1 MSKYYIIPRIF
12 FALFLFSIAFSLQ
25 AQTVNLKLIETSD
38 IHGAIYPWDFKN
50 DKAAATS
57 LAQIYTYIEEQRLD
71 KKQELILLDN
81 GDILQGQPVVYYSN
95 FEKTDTEHICASV
108 MNYMKYD
115 AATVGNHDIEAGHN
129 VYDKLEK
136 EFDFPWMA
144 ANAVNTKTGKPYFK
158 PYTILNRKGV
168 KIAILGLI
176 TPGIPMWLPEKIW
189 SGIDFQDMILTAK
202 KWVKIIEEKE
212 HPDILIGL
220 FHSGVEWN
228 YNGQTADMLRNEN
241 ASQLVAEQVP
251 GFDVVFV
258 GHDHKSW
265 NYWVNDAEGNK
276 VLILGTKGSAG
287 TATEATIILNKN
299 KETNV
304 WEKEITGNVITVENY
319 KPHQAFINEFSSQIK
334 EVKDYVSKPIGQFT
348 EAISTK
354 ESFFGNSAFIDL
366 IQQIQLDLTKADIS
380 FASPLSYNAEINKG
394 EVYVR
399 DMFNL
404 YKYENLLYT
413 MKMSGQEIKD
423 YLEYSYG
430 QWFNQMQ
437 NEDDHLL
444 NFSRDNKGQIIL
456 SHGKPQLADSYYNF
470 SSAAGI
476 NYTVDV
482 SKEMGK
488 KIKIHS
494 LSNGKA
500 FDLKKIYSVAVN
512 SYRGNGG
519 GGHLTLGAK
528 IPENEITARITT
540 STQKDLRY
548 YLMKWIEKEKIITPQ
563 KLNNWNVIPINW
575 VKKGREK
582 DWQIMFQNQ

>member
-1 MSKYYIIPRIF
+1 MSKYYIILRIF
-12 FALFLFSIAFSLQ
+12 FAFFLFSIAFSLQ

-144 ANAVNTKTGKPYFK
+144 ANAINTKTGKPYFK

-366 IQQIQLDLTKADIS
+366 IQRIQLDLTKADIS

-430 QWFNQMQ
+430 YWFNQMQ

-456 SHGKPQLADSYYNF
+456 SHGNPQLAVSYYNF

-482 SKEMGK
+482 SKEMGE

-575 VKKGREK
+575 VKKGKEK